1 MYIQNDLTLKYT
13 VQTLNNPKKIK
24 LSHNKTP

>member
-1 MYIQNDLTLKYT
+1 MYIKKDLTLEYT
-13 VQTLNNPKKIK
+13 AQTLNNPKKIK

>member
-1 MYIQNDLTLKYT
+1 MYIQKDLTLEYT
-13 VQTLNNPKKIK
+13 AQTLNNSKKIK